1 MLKTGENE
9 HGLKMV
15 IDMIRMLSIV
25 ILSIHLYYNCYSAFF
40 LWHLTAPL
48 VDHLLINIGHTGLLL
63 NFVNSKLISFGL
75 LLLSLLGVAG
85 KKSEKITYRIAL
97 TYFFLGVTLYFGS
110 VLILMLH
117 ADNIPLV
124 AGLYIGL
131 TGSGYI
137 GIMTG
142 GGMLSRIIR
151 NQLKP
156 DIFNKVN
163 ETFPQED
170 RVIENEFSLKF
181 RTQYI
186 FKGKVRDSFLCIPN
200 PARGILLAGNPGS
213 GKSFYIVEPAIRQFI
228 EKQHALFV
236 YDVKYPELTEITYNH
251 YLQHRKKYPVQPTF
265 HVINFDDLSRSR
277 RCNPLD
283 PDNMDDITDAAEAAR
298 VIMLGLNP
306 SWITR
311 QGDFFVDSPINFV
324 TAIIWFLRR
333 YQDGEYCTLPH
344 VIEMMNVELAQLL
357 TILQTE
363 PEISSYVSP
372 FIDAYK
378 DNNTEML
385 GGQIASAKIGMARL
399 SSPALYYVL
408 SGNDLSLDINN
419 PKAPKIVCLAN
430 NLRKQE
436 VYGPILSLFLTRM
449 AKIINQKDKY
459 KCAVV
464 VDEFATLRWLNYA
477 TLISTGRSNKISAL
491 IAIQSDHQ
499 LKLNYG
505 KDWADIVTSICGN
518 IIVGQVS
525 GDIAKL
531 VSEQL
536 GKTLQDREN
545 LSINSSDTSISR
557 SKQLEFVV
565 PVSTIANLSSGEF
578 VGRVADNPDQLIELK
593 TFHRK
598 IINDTAA
605 INQAKASFLPPPFVK
620 EVTKEMVQE
629 NYRLIKQEVQDI
641 VDLLMEQVLNTDS
654 LKGLFVKKVE

>member
-25 ILSIHLYYNCYSAFF
+25 ILSIHLYYNCYSAFA
-40 LWHLTAPL
+40 LWHLTTPL
-48 VDHLLINIGHTGLLL
+48 VDHLLINIGHTGILL
-63 NFVNSKLISFGL
+63 NFLNAKLISFGL
-75 LLLSLLGVAG
+75 LLLSLLGVPG

-97 TYFFLGVTLYFGS
+97 TYLFIGLAFYFGS

-117 ADNIPLV
+117 ADNIALV

-156 DIFNKVN
+156 DIFNKSN

-181 RTQYI
+181 RSQYI

-228 EKQHALFV
+228 EKKHALFV

-251 YLQHRKKYPVQPTF
+251 YLQHRKKYPLQPTF
-265 HVINFDDLSRSR
+265 HVINFDDLSRSA

-333 YQDGEYCTLPH
+333 YQDGQYCTLPH
-344 VIEMMNVELAQLL
+344 VIEIMNVELAQLL

-372 FIDAYK
+372 FVDAYK

-385 GGQIASAKIGMARL
+385 GGQIASAKIGVARL

-449 AKIINQKDKY
+449 AKIINQNNKH
-459 KCAVV
+459 KCALV

-477 TLISTGRSNKISAL
+477 TLISTGRSNKISTL

-545 LSINSSDTSISR
+545 LSINSSDTSVSR

-578 VGRVADNPDQLIELK
+578 VGRVADNPDQPIELK

-605 INQAKASFLPPPFVK
+605 INQAKASFLPPPFVQ

-654 LKGLFVKKVE
+654 LKGLFVKKIE

>member
-25 ILSIHLYYNCYSAFF
+25 ILSIHLYYNCYAAFT

-63 NFVNSKLISFGL
+63 NFVNAKLISFGL

-85 KKSEKITYRIAL
+85 KKSEKITYGIAL
-97 TYFFLGVTLYFGS
+97 TYFFLGIALYYGS

-151 NQLKP
+151 HQLKP
-156 DIFNKVN
+156 DIFNKSN

-186 FKGKVRDSFLCIPN
+186 FKGKIRDSFLCIPN

-228 EKQHALFV
+228 EKKHALFV

-265 HVINFDDLSRSR
+265 HVINFDDLSRSA

-464 VDEFATLRWLNYA
+464 ADEFATLRWLNYA
-477 TLISTGRSNKISAL
+477 TLISTGRSNKISVL
-491 IAIQSDHQ
+491 VAIQSDHQ

-518 IIVGQVS
+518 IILGQVS

-578 VGRVADNPDQLIELK
+578 VGRIADNPDQPVELK

-598 IINDTAA
+598 IINDIAA
-605 INQAKASFLPPPFVK
+605 INQAKANFLPLPVVQ
-620 EVTKEMVQE
+620 EVTKERVQE

-641 VDLLMEQVLNTDS
+641 VDLLMERVLNTDS
-654 LKGLFVKKVE
+654 LKGLFVKKAE